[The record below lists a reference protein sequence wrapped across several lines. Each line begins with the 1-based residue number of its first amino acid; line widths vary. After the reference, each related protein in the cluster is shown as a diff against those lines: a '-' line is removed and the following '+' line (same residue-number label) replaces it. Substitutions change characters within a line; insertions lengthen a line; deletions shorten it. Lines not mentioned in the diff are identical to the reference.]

1 MCSSDGMTKGGE
13 NDAYKNIPVV
23 MWILNNTC

>member
-1 MCSSDGMTKGGE
+1 MCSSDRMTKGGE

-23 MWILNNTC
+23 MWILNYTC